1 MEPALYSIGVVSR
14 MVGVPVSTLRT
25 WEERYGLVI
34 AVRSSGGQRRY
45 TRQQVAQLSFVVEQL
60 EQGFSPGDAHRLLA
74 EHIDQ
79 GSQPPTAGSAEEQT
93 GILIL
98 IAERDRFA
106 ASVEDYLLR
115 TEGFRVEITSSA
127 EEAERK
133 FAELM
138 PRIVLVELL
147 LSGGLGG
154 PLIERLNQAGATVI
168 AVSPLAA
175 REVAAELGAAAFLQK
190 PIDPLVFVSTVRDLL
205 GTSAITRQRSIRAV
219 IDRLQ
224 SGSDRLD
231 AILGGG
237 LPGNAIHLIVGPP
250 GSGKTILAEQ
260 YAFANATVER
270 PAVYLSTVSEPLDKL
285 IRFGQTLEFFDVA
298 SVGQR
303 VFYESLGEDLEEGGL
318 QRTLERLRGLLRER
332 HPGILIIDSFKAL
345 AAYAP
350 TQPRLPQLPLRA
362 GRGHQRCGRLDLL
375 AGGI

>member
-45 TRQQVAQLSFVVEQL
+45 TRSQLAQLSFVVAQI

-79 GSQPPTAGSAEEQT
+79 GTEPVSAGMAEEQT

-106 ASVEDYLLR
+106 ASVADYLLR
-115 TEGFRVEITSSA
+115 TEGFRVEIASSA

-133 FAELM
+133 FEELK

-147 LSGGLGG
+147 LSGGVGG
-154 PLIERLNQAGATVI
+154 RLVRRLNRAGATVI

-175 REVAAELGAAAFLQK
+175 SEVAAELGAAAFLQK

-205 GTSAITRQRSIRAV
+205 GTSAITRQRSIR
-219 IDRLQ
+219 R
-224 SGSDRLD
+224 
-231 AILGGG
+231 
-237 LPGNAIHLIVGPP
+237 
-250 GSGKTILAEQ
+250 
-260 YAFANATVER
+260 
-270 PAVYLSTVSEPLDKL
+270 
-285 IRFGQTLEFFDVA
+285 
-298 SVGQR
+298 
-303 VFYESLGEDLEEGGL
+303 
-318 QRTLERLRGLLRER
+318 
-332 HPGILIIDSFKAL
+332 
-345 AAYAP
+345 
-350 TQPRLPQLPLRA
+350 
-362 GRGHQRCGRLDLL
+362 
-375 AGGI
+375 